1 MDNLFVAFWVMW
13 STYSFKTD
21 ADNSPRQ
28 SYNAIEQDLYISE
41 EECDKAKEPVE
52 QREMKR
58 DNLYSSYKIDC
69 TRVMLPYS
77 KFKQLKLDDSK

>member
-52 QREMKR
+52 QRET
-58 DNLYSSYKIDC
+58 SYKIDC